1 MLLYIILAEVLAS
14 FVDANKRIKGIQI
27 GDHEIKIV
35 SFGDNITIFLKDI
48 TCLCLSCPHIETTQL
63 IYTTNKLTGLYMRA
77 VLALNGLIGYK

>member
-1 MLLYIILAEVLAS
+1 MPDFHAAEVLAS
-14 FVDANKRIKGIQI
+14 FINANKRIKGIQI

-48 TCLCLSCPHIETTQL
+48 TCLCLCCPHIETTQL